1 MKIAVFA
8 DVHSNLYSLE
18 AVLNDIESKGIDR
31 VYCVGDLVGYG
42 PRPNEVIELIRSE
55 KIPTVA
61 GNYDDAIGNMRLL
74 CGCDYKDGESL
85 RLGEQSIAWTRN
97 NASEESKAWLSGLP
111 AEIKETISDN
121 RVLFVHGSPRAL
133 NEYLYESTPEEY
145 LGQLLEENAVDVLV
159 CGHTHLPYVKKV
171 NSGLVINAGS
181 VGKPKHGNPNSTY
194 VIMEIK
200 GKYDIGTDIVEVEYD
215 YEETAR
221 EIEGVGLPAEFARI
235 IRTGRP

>member
-1 MKIAVFA
+1 MAVFT
-8 DVHSNLYSLE
+8 DVHSNLHSLE
-18 AVLNDIESKGIDR
+18 AVLKDIENRGFEK
-31 VYCVGDLVGYG
+31 VYCLGDLVGYG
-42 PRPNEVIELIRSE
+42 PRPNEVIELIRLK
-55 KIPTVA
+55 KIPVVM
-61 GNYDDAIGNMRLL
+61 GNYDDAIGNMRLI
-74 CGCDYKDGESL
+74 CGCDYKDEESL
-85 RLGEQSIAWTRN
+85 RLGEKSIAWTRDN
-97 NASEESKAWLSGLP
+97 TSDESKAWLSGLP
-111 AEIKETISDN
+111 AEIRETISGC

-145 LGQLLEENAVDVLV
+145 FGQLLEESAADVLV

-181 VGKPKHGNPNSTY
+181 VGKPKHGNPKATY
-194 VIMEIK
+194 ITIEIR

-221 EIEGVGLPAEFARI
+221 EIEEAGLPAEFARI

>member
-1 MKIAVFA
+1 VKIAVFA

-18 AVLNDIESKGIDR
+18 AVLKDIESKGIDR

-42 PRPNEVIELIRSE
+42 PRPNEVIELIRSK
-55 KIPTVA
+55 KIPAVM
-61 GNYDDAIGNMRLL
+61 GNYDDAIGNMRLI
-74 CGCDYKDGESL
+74 CGCDYKDEESL
-85 RLGEQSIAWTRN
+85 RLGEKSIAWTRDN
-97 NASEESKAWLSGLP
+97 TSDENKAWLRGLP
-111 AEIKETISDN
+111 AEIRETISGYI
-121 RVLFVHGSPRAL
+121 LLVHGSPKAL

-145 LGQLLEENAVDVLV
+145 FGQLLEESAVDVLV

-181 VGKPKHGNPNSTY
+181 VGKPKHGNPNATY
-194 VIMEIK
+194 ITMEIR
-200 GKYDIGTDIVEVEYD
+200 GKYDIGTDIVEVEYN
-215 YEETAR
+215 YEQTAR